1 MSPALDS
8 LGAMAD
14 PTPAPSR
21 PVLSR
26 GDLRV
31 EILIVLGVSLG
42 ASALYA
48 IVRLADILTRGPIR
62 EAQANLN
69 ASASRREFIDLA
81 FQLLDVGLALV
92 PVALALY
99 LMNRDRLGGQ
109 GPALQRIGLDGRR
122 PVPDL
127 AWGVGLFLLMGSGTL
142 LAYWAGRTLGLT
154 AAIRTDN
161 LGDYWWTVPILIL
174 AAVKNGVLEQ
184 VIVVG
189 YLFDRL
195 RRLGYSPLVIVIAT
209 ALLRGSYHLYQG
221 VGPFVGNVAMGLVFG
236 VVYLRYGRIAPLVVA
251 HSLLDITGYLAP
263 GVLTRFE

>member
-1 MSPALDS
+1 MTEPPA
-8 LGAMAD
+8 A
-14 PTPAPSR
+14 

-26 GDLRV
+26 GNLRV

-48 IVRLADILTRGPIR
+48 ILRLADILSRGPLE

-69 ASASRREFIDLA
+69 TSASEREYIDLA
-81 FQLLDVGLALV
+81 SQLLDIGLALV

-99 LMNRDRLGGQ
+99 LLNRDRLEGQ
-109 GPALQRIGLDGRR
+109 ATAHVRIGLDGRR
-122 PVPDL
+122 PVADL
-127 AWGVGLFLLMGSGTL
+127 AWGVVLFLAMGLGTL
-142 LAYWAGRTLGLT
+142 FVYWAGRSLGIT
-154 AAIRTDN
+154 AAISTNN
-161 LGDYWWTVPILIL
+161 LGDYWWTVPVLVL

-195 RRLGYSPLVIVIAT
+195 RRLGFSPLAIVVST

-221 VGPFVGNVAMGLVFG
+221 VGPFVGNVVMGLVFG
-236 VVYLRYGRIAPLVVA
+236 WFYLKDGRIAPLVVA
-251 HSLLDITGYLAP
+251 HSLLDVTGYLAP
-263 GVLTRFE
+263 ELLTTIE